1 MTLCI
6 QFEIC
11 PSDTPHWLLP
21 GTNPLALP
29 SCPNLNKAKYITWP
43 TSTER
48 RLESLENQMKKGFTG
63 AIIGKVDGTDIIL
76 LYKPEGDLVGRT
88 LLYQEKSIFNR
99 PLRCL

>member
-1 MTLCI
+1 MGLSLVVTSGEYQRDISQIVCI
-6 QFEIC
+6 VIYSLFQLR
-11 PSDTPHWLLP
+11 H
-21 GTNPLALP
+21 
-29 SCPNLNKAKYITWP
+29 KYITWP

-88 LLYQEKSIFNR
+88 LLYQEKPIFNR
-99 PLRCL
+99 PLRYL